1 MILNEFSKYI
11 QTKNEEIITN
21 KSTAINILTEWI
33 QLIISKTPQTHTEKI
48 VHTEITLAQNEYNEF
63 LIIGKSESGRT
74 LINALYNYALSYE
87 HYILTKSLD

>member
-48 VHTEITLAQNEYNEF
+48 
-63 LIIGKSESGRT
+63 G
-74 LINALYNYALSYE
+74 LYKMLY
-87 HYILTKSLD
+87 